1 MINVINEVPKDILHL
16 LTMKSMITL
25 LRSYGVLKRL
35 NGGIF
40 LLLFVFIIGTYGY
53 IVIEKYTLLD
63 AMYMTMITVA
73 SVGYNEVHPL
83 TESGKIFTSLLI
95 LLSVATYVY
104 VITIVT
110 SFIVEGEFRMY
121 FKHLRVNK
129 EINKLRNHVVVC
141 GYGRNG
147 RQACQQLTAGNMRYV
162 VIENKTQIIEQ
173 FREDNTLFVEG
184 NATKD
189 EVLLAAGIKHAK
201 ALITTLPDDAANVFV
216 VLTAH
221 EMNPAMKII
230 SRASNDGAE
239 SKLKRA
245 GADNVIMPDKIGGS
259 HMAALITKPDVLE
272 FVDFIT
278 GRINIRIEEI
288 HYNTLPE
295 KFKNK
300 SIGELDIR
308 NECGANIIGY
318 KNSKGEYIVNPS
330 PDIQLMPDTK
340 LFVLGTEAQVK
351 KLFDLLFEKV

>member
-1 MINVINEVPKDILHL
+1 
-16 LTMKSMITL
+16 MKNIIKL

-35 NGGIF
+35 IGGIF
-40 LLLFVFIIGTYGY
+40 LLIFVFIIGTYGY

-83 TESGKIFTSLLI
+83 TEGGKVFTSLLI

-129 EINKLRNHVVVC
+129 EIDQLRNHVVVC

-147 RQACQQLTAGNMRYV
+147 RQACQQLTAGKMAYV
-162 VIENKTQIIEQ
+162 VIENDTHIIEQ
-173 FREDNTLFVEG
+173 FRADNTLFVEG
-184 NATKD
+184 NATED
-189 EVLLAAGIKHAK
+189 EVLLSAGIKHAK

-239 SKLKRA
+239 NKLKRA

-278 GRINIRIEEI
+278 GKINIRIEEI
-288 HYNTLPE
+288 HYNSLPE
-295 KFKNK
+295 KYKNK

-308 NECGANIIGY
+308 NKTGANIIGY
-318 KNSKGEYIVNPS
+318 KNESGAYIVNPA
-330 PDIQLMPDTK
+330 PDTVLKPDTK
-340 LFVLGTEAQVK
+340 FFVLGNEEQIQRFF
-351 KLFDLLFEKV
+351 LILEGSN

>member
-1 MINVINEVPKDILHL
+1 
-16 LTMKSMITL
+16 MKNIITL
-25 LRSYGVLKRL
+25 LRSYGILKRL
-35 NGGIF
+35 IGGIF
-40 LLLFVFIIGTYGY
+40 LLGFVFIIGTYGY
-53 IVIEKYTLLD
+53 IIIENYTLLD

-83 TESGKIFTSLLI
+83 TDSGKIFTTLLI
-95 LLSVATYVY
+95 LLSVVTYVY
-104 VITIVT
+104 VIAIVT

-129 EINKLRNHVVVC
+129 EINQLRNHVVVC

-147 RQACQQLTAGNMRYV
+147 RQACQQLTAVNMRYV
-162 VIENKTQIIEQ
+162 VIETNVQIIEQ
-173 FREDNTLFVEG
+173 FRNDNTLFVEG
-184 NATKD
+184 NATED
-189 EVLLAAGIKHAK
+189 EILLAAGIKHAK

-259 HMAALITKPDVLE
+259 HMAALVTKPDVLE

-288 HYNTLPE
+288 HYNALPE
-295 KFKNK
+295 KYKNK
-300 SIGELDIR
+300 SIVELDIR
-308 NECGANIIGY
+308 NKTGANIIGF

-330 PDIQLMPDTK
+330 PDTLLTPDTK
-340 LFVLGTEAQVK
+340 FFILGDEEQVK
-351 KLFDLLFEKV
+351 KFYSLLNESN

>member
-1 MINVINEVPKDILHL
+1 MKNIIAL
-16 LTMKSMITL
+16 LK
-25 LRSYGVLKRL
+25 SYGVLKRL
-35 NGGIF
+35 IGGIF
-40 LLLFVFIIGTYGY
+40 LLIFVFIIGTYGY
-53 IVIEKYTLLD
+53 IIIENYTLLD

-83 TESGKIFTSLLI
+83 TDSGKIFTSLLI

-129 EINKLRNHVVVC
+129 EINQLRNHVVVC

-162 VIENKTQIIEQ
+162 VIENDAHIIEQ
-173 FREDNTLFVEG
+173 FRADNTLFVEG
-184 NATKD
+184 NATED
-189 EVLLAAGIKHAK
+189 EVLLSAGIKHAK
-201 ALITTLPDDAANVFV
+201 GLITTLPDDADNVFV

-221 EMNPAMKII
+221 EMNPAMKIV
-230 SRASNDGAE
+230 SRASNDAAE

-288 HYNTLPE
+288 HYNALPE
-295 KFKNK
+295 KYKNK
-300 SIGELDIR
+300 SIAELDIR
-308 NECGANIIGY
+308 NKSGANIIGY
-318 KNSKGEYIVNPS
+318 KNNKGEYIVNPL
-330 PDIQLMPDTK
+330 PDTILKPDTK
-340 LFVLGTEAQVK
+340 FFVLGTEDQVK
-351 KLFDLLFEKV
+351 ILFDHLFKKE

>member
-1 MINVINEVPKDILHL
+1 MKNMII
-16 LTMKSMITL
+16 L

-35 NGGIF
+35 IGGIF

-83 TESGKIFTSLLI
+83 TESGKIFTALLI

-147 RQACQQLTAGNMRYV
+147 RQACQQLIAGNMRYV

-184 NATKD
+184 NATED
-189 EVLLAAGIKHAK
+189 DILLAAGIKHAK

-259 HMAALITKPDVLE
+259 HMAALVTKPDVLE

-278 GRINIRIEEI
+278 GKINIRIEEI
-288 HYNTLPE
+288 HFHTLPE
-295 KFKNK
+295 KYKNK

-308 NECGANIIGY
+308 NQTGANIIGY
-318 KNSKGEYIVNPS
+318 KDENGAYIVNPA
-330 PDIQLMPDTK
+330 PDTVLKPDTK
-340 LFVLGTEAQVK
+340 FFVLGNEEQIQR
-351 KLFDLLFEKV
+351 LFLILERSI